1 MKELLTMTNSYF
13 DEYGYFWNKYFR
25 VKSINVSQAQPIS
38 VADPYSFY
46 PKYVE
51 SPYEPCE
58 ATIQCDNQK
67 TMYDLLNYL
76 KTYNE
81 NSDYSQSIDS
91 LKHDYEEEINYIKE
105 KYNALLEEVKELR
118 KKKYIRYKTKHKIL
132 YKC

>member
-1 MKELLTMTNSYF
+1 MNELFAMMNPYP
-13 DEYGYFWNKYFR
+13 DEYGYFGNKYFR
-25 VKSINVSQAQPIS
+25 VTNMNITQSPPIAI
-38 VADPYSFY
+38 ADPYGFS

-51 SPYEPCE
+51 NYYGLCD